1 MKFETRSNARAFV
14 LVCQKKMKLTK
25 VVRHG
30 LHAHHATAPAVWD
43 GASRSTKISEGEMT
57 DAVCISTS
65 REPKTNAHFQK
76 QFHYTYLQSFLSYT
90 NKHARAMRTISN
102 PNYIKHDNTMSGVRW
117 IGGIRSDAPMPLFRP
132 IGSGGCIAK
141 LCSFFSYGNMLHGKV
156 RCGEY
161 HQDRIGGLA
170 MEVQVF

>member
-1 MKFETRSNARAFV
+1 
-14 LVCQKKMKLTK
+14 
-25 VVRHG
+25 
-30 LHAHHATAPAVWD
+30 
-43 GASRSTKISEGEMT
+43 MT

-117 IGGIRSDAPMPLFRP
+117 VGGIRSDAPMPLFRP